1 MLHCH
6 RRRHRRRRQLI
17 GVFAAAS
24 ISSSCSDA
32 VAGASSPDIDP
43 VILDLRE
50 AAASTAAAAA
60 SPLAGNPVA
69 DISVEMAIRILN
81 SAGGCG
87 DEEGRKSRGRSA
99 HQFLHA
105 LASSEAFKASFRR
118 RPVLIRS
125 EHVVEASRF
134 HENAAKGAGYGYGC
148 GGSWASGLF
157 ALEDLLSGVHG
168 TVIPGQRTG
177 DSVRDGTKAD
187 RWEKNGPIAGAASG
201 HYDDSPMQ
209 TMTRADVRAALQNG
223 TVFFNHAM
231 MGFPTLAALSTLMTD
246 SFGLPANVNVY
257 VTPPNLDVSVPPHTD
272 GQDVLIV
279 QTEGKKRW
287 RVFDMPPPINPYA
300 TGKAPPDP
308 FSRGKRGDVITQE
321 ELGQPML
328 DIIVSAG
335 DILYVPAGFPH
346 TTDTRGEEGESVFD
360 ETSVHLTVGLDTNVW
375 GLSFAHLRSMLLK
388 RSGLASIIGGSVTK
402 FDEIAAR
409 DAARPIPI
417 GFLGPKGKDGKAVGG
432 NVKDILCQQ
441 GKLRRDGDGRRH
453 GGGALQEGVALY
465 VGNFISELK
474 QSMIR
479 LEPGRWIDGVGGQV
493 TPVNSEQGREGLPLL
508 ERFIEVAEFVLC
520 SHVPAILDAQSDAF
534 ANVKL
539 HDPAYQRKVQYYS
552 KIQRDITTRF
562 TAFVE
567 ADPRSASDNGGN
579 DERKKQ
585 QEEERET
592 RDLRDDIIFV
602 LLMLAAIVVGLPA
615 ALDIVKDLLIDGRKG
630 DPNSSNSISHR
641 EHDKVPK
648 KKKRA

>member
-1 MLHCH
+1 MTMSMTL
-6 RRRHRRRRQLI
+6 RHRRRRHRFLI
-17 GVFAAAS
+17 GAFSAAAS
-24 ISSSCSDA
+24 ITSCYSDA
-32 VAGASSPDIDP
+32 STSAEPPEMDP

-50 AAASTAAAAA
+50 ATSASEQSNA
-60 SPLAGNPVA
+60 SPLGTSSSNPVA

-87 DEEGRKSRGRSA
+87 DKGGKSRGRSA
-99 HQFLHA
+99 HQFLEA
-105 LASSEAFKASFRR
+105 LASSEAFQASFRR

-125 EHVVEASRF
+125 EHVVEASGS
-134 HENAAKGAGYGYGC
+134 EYGC
-148 GGSWASGLF
+148 GSWAAGLF
-157 ALEDLLSGVHG
+157 TLEDLLSGVDG

-177 DSVRDGTKAD
+177 DSVRDGSKVD
-187 RWEKNGPIAGAASG
+187 RWEKNAGIAGTASG

-209 TMTRADVRAALQNG
+209 TMTRADVKAALRNG

-231 MGFPTLAALSTLMTD
+231 LGFPSLAALSTLMTA
-246 SFGLPANVNVY
+246 SFGLPANMNIY

-279 QTEGKKRW
+279 QTNGKKRW
-287 RVFDMPPPINPYA
+287 KVFDMPPPSNPYA

-308 FSRGKRGDVITQE
+308 FSRGKRGDVITAE

-346 TTDTRGEEGESVFD
+346 TTSTRGEEGESIFS

-402 FDEIAAR
+402 FDEMAAR

-432 NVKDILCQQ
+432 NVKDILCLQ

-465 VGNFISELK
+465 VGNLISELK

-493 TPVNSEQGREGLPLL
+493 TPVNAEQGREGLPLL

-552 KIQRDITTRF
+552 KIQRDITTLF

-567 ADPRSASDNGGN
+567 ADPRSASDKDGD
-579 DERKKQ
+579 DERKAQ

-615 ALDIVKDLLIDGRKG
+615 ALDIVKDLLGIDSTKCDTNGSSTSHPRKGRK
-630 DPNSSNSISHR
+630 
-641 EHDKVPK
+641 EAK
-648 KKKRA
+648 KKKKA

>member
-1 MLHCH
+1 MTLHRRR
-6 RRRHRRRRQLI
+6 RRRHRFLI
-17 GVFAAAS
+17 GAFSAAAS
-24 ISSSCSDA
+24 ITSCHSDTSTSA
-32 VAGASSPDIDP
+32 DALPPEIDP

-50 AAASTAAAAA
+50 AASALSTSEQSNA
-60 SPLAGNPVA
+60 SPLGSNPVA
-69 DISVEMAIRILN
+69 DVSVDMAIRIIN
-81 SAGGCG
+81 SARGCG
-87 DEEGRKSRGRSA
+87 DKGGKSRGRSA
-99 HQFLHA
+99 HQFLEA

-125 EHVVEASRF
+125 EHVVEAS
-134 HENAAKGAGYGYGC
+134 GSGYGC
-148 GGSWASGLF
+148 GSWAAGLF
-157 ALEDLLSGVHG
+157 TLEDLLSGVDG

-177 DSVRDGTKAD
+177 DSVRDGTKVD
-187 RWEKNGPIAGAASG
+187 RWEKNAGIAGAASG

-209 TMTRADVRAALQNG
+209 TKTRADVKAALRNG

-231 MGFPTLAALSTLMTD
+231 LGFPTLAALSTLMTE
-246 SFGLPANVNVY
+246 SFGLPANMNIY

-287 RVFDMPPPINPYA
+287 KVFDMPPPINPYE

-308 FSRGKRGDVITQE
+308 FSRGKRGDVLTGV

-346 TTDTRGEEGESVFD
+346 TTSTRGEEGDRESMFN

-402 FDEIAAR
+402 FDEMAAR

-465 VGNFISELK
+465 VGNFISKLK

-493 TPVNSEQGREGLPLL
+493 TPVNAEQGREGLPLL

-562 TAFVE
+562 TEFVE
-567 ADPRSASDNGGN
+567 ADPRSASDKDGD
-579 DERKKQ
+579 DERKAQ
-585 QEEERET
+585 QGEERET

-615 ALDIVKDLLIDGRKG
+615 VLDIIKDLLGIDSTKCYTNGSSTSHSRKG
-630 DPNSSNSISHR
+630 R
-641 EHDKVPK
+641 TEAK
-648 KKKRA
+648 KGKKA

>member
-1 MLHCH
+1 MTLH
-6 RRRHRRRRQLI
+6 RRHRRRRHRFLI
-17 GVFAAAS
+17 GAFSAAAS
-24 ISSSCSDA
+24 TTSCYSDTSTSA
-32 VAGASSPDIDP
+32 DASPPEIDP
-43 VILDLRE
+43 VIHDLRE
-50 AAASTAAAAA
+50 AASASSEQSHA
-60 SPLAGNPVA
+60 SPLGSNPAVA
-69 DISVEMAIRILN
+69 DISVDMAIRMLN

-87 DEEGRKSRGRSA
+87 DKGGKSRGRSA
-99 HQFLHA
+99 HQFLEA

-125 EHVVEASRF
+125 QHVVEAS
-134 HENAAKGAGYGYGC
+134 GSGYAC
-148 GGSWASGLF
+148 GSWAAGLF
-157 ALEDLLSGVHG
+157 TLEDLLSGVDG

-177 DSVRDGTKAD
+177 DSVRDGTKVD
-187 RWEKNGPIAGAASG
+187 RWEKNAGIAGAASG
-201 HYDDSPMQ
+201 NYDASPMQ
-209 TMTRADVRAALQNG
+209 AMTRADVKAALRNG

-231 MGFPTLAALSTLMTD
+231 LGFPSLAALSTLMTE
-246 SFGLPANVNVY
+246 SFGLPANMNIY

-287 RVFDMPPPINPYA
+287 KVFDMPPPINPYA

-308 FSRGKRGDVITQE
+308 FSRGKRGDVITPQ
-321 ELGQPML
+321 ELGQPMF

-346 TTDTRGEEGESVFD
+346 TTSTRGEEDESLFNA
-360 ETSVHLTVGLDTNVW
+360 TSVHLTVGLDTNVW

-402 FDEIAAR
+402 FDEMAAR

-417 GFLGPKGKDGKAVGG
+417 GFLGPRGKDGKAVGG

-474 QSMIR
+474 HSMIR

-493 TPVNSEQGREGLPLL
+493 TPVNAEQGREGLPLL

-520 SHVPAILDAQSDAF
+520 SHVPSILDAQKNAF
-534 ANVKL
+534 TNVKL

-552 KIQRDITTRF
+552 KIQRDITARF

-567 ADPRSASDNGGN
+567 ADPRSALDKDGDDN
-579 DERKKQ
+579 RKAQ
-585 QEEERET
+585 QGEESET
-592 RDLRDDIIFV
+592 RDLRDDVIFI

-615 ALDIVKDLLIDGRKG
+615 ALDIVKDLLGIGT
-630 DPNSSNSISHR
+630 NCSSISHPR
-641 EHDKVPK
+641 KGRKEAK
-648 KKKRA
+648 KKA